1 MQRVG
6 HIANILIQSIVI
18 TAIGLVA
25 APLIVLALLIIGF
38 ARLRRRGQDEN
49 LDFEQNENSPM
60 LDSCP
65 SHSAAGIE
73 AFAPHNLDHSL
84 KTRVSL

>member
-1 MQRVG
+1 MQRLG
-6 HIANILIQSIVI
+6 TIASIVFQSIVI

-49 LDFEQNENSPM
+49 LDFEQKENSPM
-60 LDSCP
+60 LDPCP

-84 KTRVSL
+84 KARVSL

>member
-6 HIANILIQSIVI
+6 HIADLLIQSIVI

-38 ARLRRRGQDEN
+38 ARLRRRGQAEN
-49 LDFEQNENSPM
+49 LDENPM
-60 LDSCP
+60 VDP
-65 SHSAAGIE
+65 HAGIE
-73 AFAPHNLDHSL
+73 ASAPTAAIIL
-84 KTRVSL
+84 